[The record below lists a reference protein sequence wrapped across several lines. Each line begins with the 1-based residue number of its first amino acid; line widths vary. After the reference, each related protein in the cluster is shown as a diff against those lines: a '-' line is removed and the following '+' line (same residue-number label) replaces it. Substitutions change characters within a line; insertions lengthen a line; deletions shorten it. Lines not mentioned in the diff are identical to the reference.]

1 MQAIEAPH
9 DWDELRRDVYGQLL
23 RPLVR
28 YLVDDV
34 QHEAVV
40 SALLYYK
47 RQNPFKWSYA
57 DVWVVR

>member
-9 DWDELRRDVYGQLL
+9 EWDELRRDVYGQVL

-40 SALLYYK
+40 SALL
-47 RQNPFKWSYA
+47 
-57 DVWVVR
+57 